1 MRLAATLCGCGVLAL
16 VWCTG
21 LLDALPA
28 FTAHMFMH
36 MSVVAVASPLL
47 AIGLAGSH
55 FDPALRWA
63 WLLAP
68 LPASALEL
76 VIVWAW
82 HAPALHDFARHSASG
97 KALEQGSFLLASLL
111 VWLSAY
117 GGERSTRRLRAG
129 GGIAGL
135 LMTSMHMTL
144 LGALLALT
152 PRTLYSHGQGH
163 GHGHAYAAGHG
174 LDALQDQHL
183 GGVIMLLAGGI
194 SYAVG
199 ALWLLAGLLRPPS
212 ARELRA

>member
-1 MRLAATLCGCGVLAL
+1 MRLAATLCGGGVLAL

-21 LLDALPA
+21 LLDALPP
-28 FTAHMFMH
+28 FTAHMLMH
-36 MSVVAVASPLL
+36 MSVVAVAAPLI
-47 AIGLAGSH
+47 AVGLAGSKP
-55 FDPALRWA
+55 DPALRWA

-82 HAPALHDFARHSASG
+82 HAPLLHHHARHSAIG
-97 KALEQGSFLLASLL
+97 KTLEQGSFLLASLL

-129 GGIAGL
+129 SGIAGL

-152 PRTLYSHGQGH
+152 PRTLYSQGH
-163 GHGHAYAAGHG
+163 AHAASSG

-194 SYAVG
+194 SYAIG
-199 ALWLLAGLLRPPS
+199 ALWLLAGLLSPRV

>member
-1 MRLAATLCGCGVLAL
+1 MRLATTLCGCGVLAL
-16 VWCTG
+16 VWCTS

-36 MSVVAVASPLL
+36 MSVVAVAAPLL
-47 AIGLAGSH
+47 AISLAGSH
-55 FDPALRWA
+55 FDPAIRWA

-82 HAPALHDFARHSASG
+82 HAPALHDLARQTAGG
-97 KALEQGSFLLASLL
+97 KTLEQGSFLFASLL
-111 VWLSAY
+111 VWLSAC
-117 GGERSTRRLRAG
+117 GGERATRRLRAG

-152 PRTLYSHGQGH
+152 PRTLYSHRN
-163 GHGHAYAAGHG
+163 GHGHAHSAGG
-174 LDALQDQHL
+174 VLDALQDQHL

-194 SYAVG
+194 SYAIG

-212 ARELRA
+212 ARGLRA